1 MTLSAARFC
10 FGIVCMAT
18 AALAAQSPAPAST
31 EPAKPDAAS
40 GQPSSEAYR
49 LEPGDTI
56 EARFFFNPELN
67 DTVQIR
73 PDGRISMQLVGE
85 IELGG
90 KTIAQA
96 VRTVQDA
103 YSHEL
108 QTPRVT
114 LQVRQ
119 FAGRKVYVTGEVNRP
134 GVVSLPGEMSVL
146 GAIADAGGVRQ
157 TGNRK
162 KVVLVRKGPDGLPVM
177 KPLTLFAN
185 GKLAPDAYLQMQPY
199 DIILVPETRIT
210 SMDRWVEQYIK
221 GLNPVNLSAGFTYL
235 VNNASV
241 GGLPF

>member
-1 MTLSAARFC
+1 MTTRALSTC
-10 FGIVCMAT
+10 FGIVFLCAAT
-18 AALAAQSPAPAST
+18 LAAQAPAAT
-31 EPAKPDAAS
+31 
-40 GQPSSEAYR
+40 EAYR

-85 IELGG
+85 LELGG
-90 KTIAQA
+90 KTIAEA

-103 YSHEL
+103 YAHEL

-114 LQVRQ
+114 LQVRN

-134 GVVSLPGEMSVL
+134 GVVSLPGEMSVM
-146 GAIADAGGVRQ
+146 GAIADAGGVRM

-162 KVVLVRKGPDGLPVM
+162 QVVLVRKGPDGLPVM
-177 KPLTLFAN
+177 KPLTLLAK
-185 GKLAPDAYLQMQPY
+185 GKLAPDAYLQLREY
-199 DIILVPETRIT
+199 DILLVPETRIT
-210 SMDRWVEQYIK
+210 HMDRWVEQYIK

-235 VNNASV
+235 INKSST

>member
-1 MTLSAARFC
+1 MTTRAVSIC
-10 FGIVCMAT
+10 CGIVFLFAAT
-18 AALAAQSPAPAST
+18 LAAQTPAAT
-31 EPAKPDAAS
+31 
-40 GQPSSEAYR
+40 EAYR

-85 IELGG
+85 LELGG
-90 KTIAQA
+90 KTIAEA
-96 VRTVQDA
+96 VRIVQDA
-103 YSHEL
+103 YAREL

-114 LQVRQ
+114 LQVRS

-134 GVVSLPGEMSVL
+134 GVVSLPGEMSVM
-146 GAIADAGGVRQ
+146 GAIADAGGVRL

-162 KVVLVRKGPDGLPVM
+162 QVVLVRKGPDGLPVM
-177 KPLTLFAN
+177 KPLTLLAK
-185 GKLAPDAYLQMQPY
+185 GKLAPDAYLQLRAY
-199 DIILVPETRIT
+199 DILLVPETRIT
-210 SMDRWVEQYIK
+210 RMDRWVEQYIK

-235 VNNASV
+235 INKSST

>member
-1 MTLSAARFC
+1 MTICAVKIYFGLVVISAA
-10 FGIVCMAT
+10 T
-18 AALAAQSPAPAST
+18 LAAQAPAAT
-31 EPAKPDAAS
+31 EFAKPDASLSQAAT
-40 GQPSSEAYR
+40 EAYR

-85 IELGG
+85 LELGG

-96 VRTVQDA
+96 VSTVQDA
-103 YSHEL
+103 YAHEL

-114 LQVRQ
+114 LQVRS

-134 GVVSLPGEMSVL
+134 GVVSLPGEMSVM
-146 GAIADAGGVRQ
+146 GAIADAGGVRL
-157 TGNRK
+157 TGSRT

-177 KPLTLFAN
+177 KPLTLLAN
-185 GKLAPDAYLQMQPY
+185 GRLAPDAYLQLRAY
-199 DIILVPETRIT
+199 DILLVPETRIT
-210 SMDRWVEQYIK
+210 RMDRWVEQYIK

-235 VNNASV
+235 INKSST

>member
-1 MTLSAARFC
+1 MTTRALRIY
-10 FGIVCMAT
+10 FGIVFMF
-18 AALAAQSPAPAST
+18 AAKLAAQTPSAA
-31 EPAKPDAAS
+31 PAKPEAAL
-40 GQPSSEAYR
+40 GQPATEAYR
-49 LEPGDTI
+49 LEPGDTV

-85 IELGG
+85 LEIGG
-90 KTIAQA
+90 KTIAEA
-96 VRTVQDA
+96 VRVMQDA

-114 LQVRQ
+114 LQVRN

-134 GVVSLPGEMSVL
+134 GVVNLPGEMSVL

-157 TGNRK
+157 TGNRT

-177 KPLTLFAN
+177 RPLVLLAN
-185 GKLAPDAYLQMQPY
+185 GKLAPDAYLQLRSY
-199 DIILVPETRIT
+199 DILLVPETRIT
-210 SMDRWVEQYIK
+210 HMDRWVEQYIK

-235 VNNASV
+235 INKSST

>member
-1 MTLSAARFC
+1 MTTRAVSIC
-10 FGIVCMAT
+10 CGIVFLFAAT
-18 AALAAQSPAPAST
+18 LAAQTPAAT
-31 EPAKPDAAS
+31 
-40 GQPSSEAYR
+40 EAYR

-85 IELGG
+85 LELGG
-90 KTIAQA
+90 KTIAEA
-96 VRTVQDA
+96 VRIVQDA
-103 YSHEL
+103 YAREL

-114 LQVRQ
+114 LQVRS

-134 GVVSLPGEMSVL
+134 GVVSLPGEMSVM
-146 GAIADAGGVRQ
+146 GAIADAGGVRL

-162 KVVLVRKGPDGLPVM
+162 QVVLVRKGPNGLPVM
-177 KPLTLFAN
+177 KPLTLLAK
-185 GKLAPDAYLQMQPY
+185 GKLAPDAYLQLRAY
-199 DIILVPETRIT
+199 DILLVPETRIT
-210 SMDRWVEQYIK
+210 RMDRWVEQYIK

-235 VNNASV
+235 INKSST